1 MRFIT
6 QYPGYGVQ
14 IRPQRQRALGDGGV
28 EVLTPGLYVNFQTIR
43 DGSFIYENEMNEA
56 LRHFNFHGNTQD
68 SGEAVP
74 TDPINRLSVFDT
86 DEAAQAQNWS
96 SEEKALVEQQL
107 VEWANSVPSEIL
119 LVASEPIGPPYPRYN
134 DFEGT
139 PVELVVKLI
148 EDGHDLQSA
157 LYYEQVFGLKRAEI
171 IEALEQAIEVE
182 RRHVITA

>member
-1 MRFIT
+1 MRFIS

-74 TDPINRLSVFDT
+74 TDP
-86 DEAAQAQNWS
+86 AQNWS